1 MNKENEIAD
10 PPEEA
15 PNQQVDKKNESA
27 VPLVKQRSALA
38 PNDPQSGRQSMMKK
52 SDSVVSLTL
61 TSARPGKPK
70 TPTAAA
76 GLKRDSVLK
85 ENPKKETKKPE
96 RSL

>member
-1 MNKENEIAD
+1 
-10 PPEEA
+10 
-15 PNQQVDKKNESA
+15 
-27 VPLVKQRSALA
+27 
-38 PNDPQSGRQSMMKK
+38 MMKK
-52 SDSVVSLTL
+52 SDSIVSLTS